1 MNITDIMR
9 ALLFTFFSIIVLCAG
24 CSKDSGDTDESSP
37 EEKQVTL
44 YDKNKEAIAYI
55 DFSDEATIYTFEGQP
70 SAYIESK
77 ELVYGFNG
85 KLLGWYENG
94 VLYDRTCY
102 AVGAKHGIVRG
113 GINTV
118 STFPEKVKGIK
129 KIKPVKHVEE
139 LNCIH
144 SILKDSWSETT
155 LKEFLNAGIQP
166 L

>member
-1 MNITDIMR
+1 MNTTCIMR
-9 ALLFTFFSIIVLCAG
+9 NLFFTFFSIIILCAG
-24 CSKDSGDTDESSP
+24 CSKDSGGTDEIKP

-55 DFSDEATIYTFEGQP
+55 DYTDEATIYTFEGQP
-70 SAYIESK
+70 FAYIESE

-113 GINTV
+113 GIYTV
-118 STFPEKVKGIK
+118 STSPEKVKGVK

-139 LNCIH
+139 LNCVH

-155 LKEFLNAGIQP
+155 LKEFLNAGI
-166 L
+166 